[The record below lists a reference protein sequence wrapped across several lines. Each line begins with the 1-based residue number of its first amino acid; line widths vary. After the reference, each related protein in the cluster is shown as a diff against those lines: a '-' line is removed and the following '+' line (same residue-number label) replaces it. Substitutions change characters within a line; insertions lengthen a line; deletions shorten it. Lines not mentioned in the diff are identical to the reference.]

1 MNRRERRKVA
11 KDLGITKHIRNIT
24 REKWYEE
31 LRDNV
36 ENGKRMQIEMK
47 ETRRLQEEG
56 DEDALVSKRIEN
68 MAMSLIMQKGIPFN
82 EAVEEAKFIYETQIV
97 NKEK

>member
-1 MNRRERRKVA
+1 MNRRERRKAA
-11 KDLGITKHIRNIT
+11 KDLGITKHIRNIS

-36 ENGKRMQIEMK
+36 ESGRRMQNEMK
-47 ETRRLQEEG
+47 ETRRIQEDQ
-56 DEDALVSKRIEN
+56 DEDALISKRIEN
-68 MAMSLIMQKGIPFN
+68 MAMSLVMQKGIPFN
-82 EAVEEAKFIYETQIV
+82 NAIEEAKYIYETQIA